1 MDMLW
6 SGWGEPARATP
17 LPEPVTGL
25 LRDVLGVK
33 PREAGPVALEEIR
46 VPASPL
52 TADALRAL
60 GEAVGDEA
68 HVRTDAESRIR
79 HTRGKSTP
87 DLLRIRDGDVTDVP
101 AAVVLPA
108 DHDDV
113 LAVLRACAAHG
124 LALVPFGGGTSV
136 VGGLA
141 PERRRPFVALDLR
154 RMNRLLAL
162 DPVSR
167 TATLQTGLRAPDA
180 EALLAEHGFTLGH
193 FPQSYEWA
201 TLGGFAAAR
210 SSGQA
215 SAGYGRFDDMVL
227 GLTLATPEGTV
238 EAGRAPRSA
247 AGPDLRQLVLGS
259 EGAFG
264 VITAV
269 TVRLCPLP
277 QTRVYEGWRFASFE
291 EGAAALRRLAQDGP
305 RPTVLRLSDETETLI
320 GLAQPDAI
328 GALDVRQGTG
338 CQAIAGYEG
347 TAEDTADR
355 RRRAAAVLRE
365 CGGTH
370 LGEEPGERWA
380 HGRYSAPYLR
390 DSLLDAG
397 AFAETLETAAFW
409 SRIPGLYASVRGA
422 LTATLTESGTPPLV
436 MCHISHV
443 YENGASLYFTV
454 VSAQGEDPVAHWAPA
469 KRAANEAIL
478 AAGGT
483 ISHHHGVGTDHRDGY
498 VREAGPLAIEALR
511 AVKRRLDP
519 DGLLNP
525 GVLLPLD

>member
-6 SGWGEPARATP
+6 SGWGDPARATP

-113 LAVLRACAAHG
+113 LALLRACATHG

-180 EALLAEHGFTLGH
+180 EELLAEHGFTLGH

-201 TLGGFAAAR
+201 T
-210 SSGQA
+210 QI
-215 SAGYGRFDDMVL
+215 
-227 GLTLATPEGTV
+227 
-238 EAGRAPRSA
+238 GRA
-247 AGPDLRQLVLGS
+247 
-259 EGAFG
+259 
-264 VITAV
+264 
-269 TVRLCPLP
+269 
-277 QTRVYEGWRFASFE
+277 
-291 EGAAALRRLAQDGP
+291 
-305 RPTVLRLSDETETLI
+305 
-320 GLAQPDAI
+320 
-328 GALDVRQGTG
+328 
-338 CQAIAGYEG
+338 
-347 TAEDTADR
+347 
-355 RRRAAAVLRE
+355 
-365 CGGTH
+365 
-370 LGEEPGERWA
+370 
-380 HGRYSAPYLR
+380 
-390 DSLLDAG
+390 
-397 AFAETLETAAFW
+397 
-409 SRIPGLYASVRGA
+409 
-422 LTATLTESGTPPLV
+422 
-436 MCHISHV
+436 HV
-443 YENGASLYFTV
+443 
-454 VSAQGEDPVAHWAPA
+454 
-469 KRAANEAIL
+469 
-478 AAGGT
+478 
-483 ISHHHGVGTDHRDGY
+483 
-498 VREAGPLAIEALR
+498 
-511 AVKRRLDP
+511 
-519 DGLLNP
+519 
-525 GVLLPLD
+525 